1 MIRAH
6 KYIIHFIVL
15 VLLQVLILNNIQI
28 SSYFNPFI
36 YILFIL
42 ILPLDINKSLLLLLG
57 FILGITIDIFSD
69 TMGLHAG
76 ACVFLA
82 YIRPHILNSISTK
95 EDYEPGTIPGINI
108 NGFLWFL
115 KYIIITTVAHHLFL
129 FLVEIFSFND
139 FPDTLLKVISSS
151 LFSVFTI
158 IFYYILAIKKS

>member
-1 MIRAH
+1 MIRVH
-6 KYIIHFIVL
+6 KYIIHYIVL

-57 FILGITIDIFSD
+57 FFMGIAIDIFSD
-69 TMGLHAG
+69 TLGLHTS

-82 YIRPHILNSISTK
+82 YIRPHILNLISTK
-95 EDYEPGTIPGINI
+95 EDYEPGTIPGVNI

-115 KYIIITTVAHHLFL
+115 KYIVIATIAHHLFL
-129 FLVEIFSFND
+129 FLVEVFSFSN
-139 FPDTLLKVISSS
+139 FLDTLIKVLSSS
-151 LFSVFTI
+151 LISVFAVF
-158 IFYYILAIKKS
+158 FYYNLAIRKS